1 MDVDPLGE
9 SDLGMALTQAAS
21 ELGRASQALRRVR
34 HAASLSVVA
43 ASGAGPIAQRAVT
56 SVWARRTAMAAA
68 GAERAVV
75 EAEGLISAVRAELA
89 AQATPVLVP
98 ARPAS
103 VIAAPRGLKRA
114 IAGLWPWRS
123 HLLWSA
129 TLLWLDGSALVQL
142 PGT

>member
-9 SDLGMALTQAAS
+9 SDLGVALVQAAC

-34 HAASLSVVA
+34 QAASLSVVA
-43 ASGAGPIAQRAVT
+43 ASGASPIAQRAVT
-56 SVWARRTAMAAA
+56 GVLARRTALAAA

-75 EAEGLISAVRAELA
+75 EAEGLISALRAELA
-89 AQATPVLVP
+89 AQATPAP
-98 ARPAS
+98 AAARPAG
-103 VIAAPRGLKRA
+103 VIAAPRGLRRA